1 MKNQKLAAAL
11 GSFAALILVCLMT
24 PVFIQAQTSADQ
36 NTATPTQKIQDASK
50 EAREDA
56 STVIRSYSLK
66 YVNAEEIYHRVIT
79 KILRLESIAG
89 NILTVTVYKNKV
101 QELDELIKK
110 LDVEKK
116 NILFRIYTVLAS
128 RKAPDDASLKA
139 FSMTN
144 SIDDPDLK
152 RILDELKGLWNFK
165 SYRVDSPS
173 FFSVKD
179 ESGDNFFRLIS
190 EWPQYNLIILHP
202 QIRGE
207 EIGKRI
213 IYITQIQL
221 NEPSNQNS
229 KGSTIIDAHDLT
241 FKEKGILVVGV
252 GGMPMIGA
260 VILIISA
267 EIK

>member
-1 MKNQKLAAAL
+1 MKNLRFAIIIGTLTAL
-11 GSFAALILVCLMT
+11 TLVFFVA
-24 PVFIQAQTSADQ
+24 PAFVQAQTSADQ
-36 NTATPTQKIQDASK
+36 NPANPPQKAQDAGK
-50 EAREDA
+50 EAREDT
-56 STVIRSYSLK
+56 STVIKSYSLK
-66 YVNAEEIYHRVIT
+66 YINAEEVYHRIMT
-79 KILRLESIAG
+79 KILRLENIVG
-89 NILTVTVYKNKV
+89 NILTVVVPKNKAS
-101 QELDELIKK
+101 ELDELIKK

-116 NILFRIYTVLAS
+116 SIIFRIYTVLAS
-128 RKAPDDASLKA
+128 RKAPNDASLKE

-144 SIDDPDLK
+144 SIDDPNLK
-152 RILDELKGLWNFK
+152 PVLDELKGLWNFK

-173 FFSVKD
+173 FLTVKD

-221 NEPSNQNS
+221 NEPNGQNS
-229 KGSTIIDAHDLT
+229 KGSTIIDTHDVT

-252 GGMPMIGA
+252 GGMPIIGA